1 MKSQATKAA
10 SQIRQTKSWRRWRS
24 RSTTCR
30 RPTRSGDLFGGML
43 GATSGVLSVGGN
55 IAPVHEADGAADAST
70 CKAAAVTAS
79 GMGAGASISRGA
91 KATANAEACMSFTQ
105 VRRPR
110 TVCLWMRAE
119 RERVP
124 KLGNGVSLL
133 TVFLSNR
140 TRRRDGGT
148 RNYRLGFDCAGRAGD
163 RGLLSSFA
171 DRPRWAHS
179 PGPSSKLARR
189 WAHSPG
195 PSSKLARSASGPR
208 KRESPRHEYRY
219 SFFHRPNTPGPSV
232 HFSK

>member
-124 KLGNGVSLL
+124 KLGNGVCLL
-133 TVFLSNR
+133 SVFLSKR

-171 DRPRWAHS
+171 DRPRWAHTIVAQGQARGLRLG
-179 PGPSSKLARR
+179 PGNAKAPVTNKD
-189 WAHSPG
+189 
-195 PSSKLARSASGPR
+195 
-208 KRESPRHEYRY
+208 
-219 SFFHRPNTPGPSV
+219 N
-232 HFSK
+232 

>member
-124 KLGNGVSLL
+124 KLGNGVCLL
-133 TVFLSNR
+133 SVPYFCR
-140 TRRRDGGT
+140 IERGGGT
-148 RNYRLGFDCAGRAGD
+148 EGRGTIVSALIAPAGPATAGYYRVSRTGRGGPIAQGQARGLRLG
-163 RGLLSSFA
+163 
-171 DRPRWAHS
+171 
-179 PGPSSKLARR
+179 PGNAKAPVTNKD
-189 WAHSPG
+189 
-195 PSSKLARSASGPR
+195 
-208 KRESPRHEYRY
+208 
-219 SFFHRPNTPGPSV
+219 N
-232 HFSK
+232 

>member
-124 KLGNGVSLL
+124 KLGNGVCLL
-133 TVFLSNR
+133 SVFLSNR

-179 PGPSSKLARR
+179 PGPARGLRLGLWAPETRKPPSRIRIIDIRFSTVRTRLAPPYNSRNDR
-189 WAHSPG
+189 
-195 PSSKLARSASGPR
+195 PS
-208 KRESPRHEYRY
+208 RHRG
-219 SFFHRPNTPGPSV
+219 SI
-232 HFSK
+232 